1 MNKLL
6 RNQVVMY
13 VALGLVALS
22 AIVGQQVVK
31 QEALDRCHGPAYSEH
46 CESLLNNYY
55 QTHFE

>member
-31 QEALDRCHGPAYSEH
+31 QEALDRCHGPAYSAH
-46 CESLLNNYY
+46 CEQLLNL
-55 QTHFE
+55 